1 MKIKNV
7 TILYWMAAS
16 EKQTL
21 KSGHT
26 VSLADGHGLMN
37 WWEIADC
44 AAASEGFEQKLWLCV
59 SWDMISFFEKWFPI
73 FSVFRWIGLRLSPLK

>member
-37 WWEIADC
+37 WWEIAWTID
-44 AAASEGFEQKLWLCV
+44 LPTDNWLT
-59 SWDMISFFEKWFPI
+59 
-73 FSVFRWIGLRLSPLK
+73 

>member
-1 MKIKNV
+1 MV
-7 TILYWMAAS
+7 TS

-37 WWEIADC
+37 WWEIAWTID
-44 AAASEGFEQKLWLCV
+44 LPTDNWLTER
-59 SWDMISFFEKWFPI
+59 DDRPTEK
-73 FSVFRWIGLRLSPLK
+73 VTV